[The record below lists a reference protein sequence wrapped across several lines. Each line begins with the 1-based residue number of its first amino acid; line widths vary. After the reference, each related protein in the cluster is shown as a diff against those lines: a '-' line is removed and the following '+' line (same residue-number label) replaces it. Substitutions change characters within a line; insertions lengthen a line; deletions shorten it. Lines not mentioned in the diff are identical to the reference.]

1 MQFNLFIARCTIGA
15 SFSATWLHQVYQKWC
30 QANAVEPRSQK
41 WFGDRM
47 TDMGIRRD
55 QLGIMYYFGIQL
67 VREDFDEGSRTAA
80 D

>member
-1 MQFNLFIARCTIGA
+1 MFLQVATKLDPMAQV
-15 SFSATWLHQVYQKWC
+15 SATRLYQVYQKWC

-55 QLGIMYYFGIQL
+55 QVGVMYYFGIQL
-67 VREDFDEGSRTAA
+67 VREDFEEGSRTAA